1 LKVTI
6 LKMRKIFIPENSL
19 VLELEPSSFWRLIQT
34 VEEKLVFQAGDGAFY
49 YFTNSDIIFYSKK
62 VEGENSG
69 CLPPFHQHIA
79 DSFKSGLKNGKL
91 GFPSSSHTAH
101 SKPSTLKEVKINGK

>member
-1 LKVTI
+1 
-6 LKMRKIFIPENSL
+6 MRKIFIPETSL

-34 VEEKLVFQAGDGAFY
+34 VEEKLVFEAQDQTFY

-62 VEGENSG
+62 LEGENRAAPLGSG
-69 CLPPFHQHIA
+69 DPF
-79 DSFKSGLKNGKL
+79 KRLKNIGSGEAL
-91 GFPSSSHTAH
+91 FASRTAH

>member
-1 LKVTI
+1 
-6 LKMRKIFIPENSL
+6 MRKIFIPENSL

-34 VEEKLVFQAGDGAFY
+34 VEEKMVFQTQDQTFY
-49 YFTNSDIIFYSKK
+49 YFTNSDMIFYTKK

-69 CLPPFHQHIA
+69 CLPPVHQHIA

-91 GFPSSSHTAH
+91 GFPSPSHAAH
-101 SKPSTLKEVKINGK
+101 SKPSTLKEVNGNGK